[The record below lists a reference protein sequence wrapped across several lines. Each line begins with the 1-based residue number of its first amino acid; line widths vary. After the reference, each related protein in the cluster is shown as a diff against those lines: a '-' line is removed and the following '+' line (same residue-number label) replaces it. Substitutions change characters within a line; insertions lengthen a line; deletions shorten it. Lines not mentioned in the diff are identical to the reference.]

1 MIRISEKTK
10 KAIAERMSKRI
21 AEKRSEIYEMINVA
35 KFIGVADDLSIKL
48 SDSEFKKVLN
58 RLTDHD
64 DSQTDHYGIELESNV
79 YSIGIYAEESDNFE
93 MIIDEALVKIAD
105 NWVNIEFTD
114 EQNIKL
120 ENRLYKCF
128 QNLEE
133 EKEYN
138 RWLDAFDN
146 EPEPD
151 FHTHKY

>member
-1 MIRISEKTK
+1 MIQISEKIK
-10 KAIAERMSKRI
+10 KAIAERMSKQI
-21 AEKRSEIYEMINVA
+21 AEKRSEIYEMMKVA
-35 KFIGVADDLSIKL
+35 NFIGVVDDLSVKL

-64 DSQTDHYGIELESNV
+64 DSQPDHYGIEIESNV
-79 YSIGIYAEESDNFE
+79 YSIVIYAEESDNFE
-93 MIIDEALVKIAD
+93 MIIDESLVKIAD

-114 EQNIKL
+114 EQKIKL

-138 RWLDAFDN
+138 RWLNAFEN
-146 EPEPD
+146 EREPD
-151 FHTHKY
+151 FFTHKY